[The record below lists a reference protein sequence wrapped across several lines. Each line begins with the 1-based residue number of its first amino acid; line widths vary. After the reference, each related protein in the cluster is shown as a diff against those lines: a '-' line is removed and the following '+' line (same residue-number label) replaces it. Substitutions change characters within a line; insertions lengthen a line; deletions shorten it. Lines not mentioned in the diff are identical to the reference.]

1 MMVEPSLYV
10 FVWQPPYTISVI
22 VGHNSVSF
30 DEWYK
35 LTFPK
40 IGGDIDNLRWFF
52 VNNLGHESVLS
63 LYLKINGDLMSRVIL
78 DVGTI

>member
-1 MMVEPSLYV
+1 MFL
-10 FVWQPPYTISVI
+10 WQPPTATDGPPYTISVM
-22 VGHNSVSF
+22 VGNNSVSF
-30 DEWYK
+30 DELDK

-63 LYLKINGDLMSRVIL
+63 LYVKINDDFMS
-78 DVGTI
+78 